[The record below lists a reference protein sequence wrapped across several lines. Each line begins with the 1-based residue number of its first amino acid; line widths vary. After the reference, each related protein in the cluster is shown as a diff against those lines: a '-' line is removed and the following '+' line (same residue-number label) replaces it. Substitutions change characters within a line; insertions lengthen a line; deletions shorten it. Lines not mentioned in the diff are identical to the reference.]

1 MLFFSID
8 IRKSTFLAL
17 VKPLLFIYLK
27 VLSTIGGTS
36 YQKEGIK
43 VRENSEFIDT
53 LLLYEKME

>member
-17 VKPLLFIYLK
+17 VRSLLFIYLK
-27 VLSTIGGTS
+27 VSSTIGGTS

-53 LLLYEKME
+53 LLLYQKME